1 VLLTLYI
8 ESFAFAKGNP
18 LSTPHRLV
26 IVESPAKAKTIQKY
40 LGPGYEVTASVGHVR
55 DLPERAVDVPA
66 EIKKQPW
73 GRMAID
79 VQDDFTPYYVV
90 SSKKKDKVAELK
102 RMLADADEL
111 LLATDEDREGEAIAW
126 HLMEILRPK
135 VPVRRM
141 VFHEITPEAIR
152 HAAESTRDI
161 DMQLVDAQETRRLI
175 DRLYGFEVSPVLW
188 RKVQAGLSAGRVQSV
203 ATRLIV
209 ERERERI
216 AYKRASYWDIEGT
229 FDPQSFSASLVA
241 VDGKKIAQG
250 KDFDSLAKLKDA
262 SLVHVDEETAKSLC
276 TSLASANFE
285 VRSVDDR
292 PYSSKPKAPFM
303 TSTMQQAAS
312 GRLKWGAQRTMRVA
326 QALYERGYITYMRTD
341 STTLSDTALNAAR
354 KQAAELYGADHVS
367 EVPRRYDR
375 KVKNAQEAHE
385 AIRPSGDVFRTP
397 AEVAGELVGDEFA
410 LYDLIWKRTIAS
422 QMADAKGTTA
432 TIRFGAVSAD
442 GRDAEFSAS
451 GTVITFRG
459 HMAAYDDADEN
470 QDEKNEA
477 RRLPA
482 LKVGDKVTALV
493 LDPTGHSTNPPARY
507 TEATLV
513 QKLEEL
519 GIGRPST
526 YASIISR
533 IIDQGYVWKR
543 GSALVPHFLAF
554 TVVRLMEENFTQL
567 VDYDFTAS
575 LEEVLDKVAN
585 GEEARLDVLKR
596 FYFGEQ
602 TDGSIFPG
610 LAPLVSVY
618 GDIDARAMAS
628 LPIEG
633 HEGIIRVGKYG
644 PYLERGS
651 EETLQRAN
659 IPTDLAPDEMTAE
672 KAEELFNAPSGERE
686 LGIDP
691 DTGRTLMAKT
701 GRYGPYFTE
710 VLPEG
715 SPKKEKPRTASLFS
729 TMDVEQVTLED
740 AVRMFTLPREIGLD
754 PTEGE
759 PITSQNGRYGPY
771 LLKGKDSRT
780 LPDEESIFG
789 CTLEEALALF
799 AQPKLRRG
807 RGQAA
812 GPLKVV
818 GVDPSTQK
826 EVVVREGRFGI
837 YITDGETNASL
848 RGGDSVETISIERA
862 SDLLAE
868 RRAAGPSPKK
878 TVARKV
884 AKKSP
889 AKRTT
894 KKAAAKKTGSSATK
908 VVSGAAAKKAAAMS
922 KTGVGKAST
931 ETSDVTPVG

>member
-1 VLLTLYI
+1 MSTL
-8 ESFAFAKGNP
+8 N
-18 LSTPHRLV
+18 RLV

-40 LGPGYEVTASVGHVR
+40 LGPGYDVQASVGHVR

-79 VQDDFTPYYVV
+79 VEDNFTAYYVV
-90 SSKKKDKVAELK
+90 SAKKKDKVAELK
-102 RMLADADEL
+102 KKLKDADEL

-126 HLMEILRPK
+126 HLLEILRPK
-135 VPVRRM
+135 VPVKRM
-141 VFHEITPEAIR
+141 VFHEITPEAIKA
-152 HAAESTRDI
+152 AAENTRDI

-203 ATRLIV
+203 ATRLVV

-216 AYKRASYWDIEGT
+216 AFKSASYWDIEGV
-229 FDPQSFSASLVA
+229 FDPASFTANLVA
-241 VDGKKIAQG
+241 VDGARVATG
-250 KDFDSLAKLKDA
+250 KDSDSLATL
-262 SLVHVDEETAKSLC
+262 TAKDGIVHLNEEQARTLC
-276 TSLASANFE
+276 TSLANTNFS
-285 VRSVDDR
+285 VIKVDDKAYTNR
-292 PYSSKPKAPFM
+292 PKAPFM
-303 TSTMQQAAS
+303 TSTLQQAAS

-341 STTLSDTALNAAR
+341 STTLSDTAINAAR
-354 KQAAELYGADHVS
+354 TQAAQLYGADHIPD
-367 EVPRRYDR
+367 VPRRYDR

-385 AIRPSGDVFRTP
+385 AIRPAGDVFRTP

-410 LYDLIWKRTIAS
+410 LYDLIWKRTVAS
-422 QMADAKGTTA
+422 QMADARGTTA
-432 TIRFGAVSAD
+432 TIRLGGESSD
-442 GRDAEFSAS
+442 GRNAEFSAS
-451 GTVITFRG
+451 GTVISFRG
-459 HMAAYDDADEN
+459 HLAAYDDADED
-470 QDEKNEA
+470 QDDKEQS

-482 LKVGDKVTALV
+482 LKVGDAVTAV
-493 LDPTGHSTNPPARY
+493 SLDANGHSTNPPARY

-513 QKLEEL
+513 QELERL

-526 YASIISR
+526 YAAIISR

-554 TVVRLMEENFTQL
+554 TVVRLMEEHFGSL

-575 LEEVLDKVAN
+575 LEEVLDQVAR
-585 GEEARLDVLKR
+585 GEDQRLTALKR
-596 FYFGEQ
+596 FYFGDKQ
-602 TDGSIFPG
+602 TGGDFPG

-628 LPIEG
+628 IPIEG
-633 HEGIIRVGKYG
+633 SDAIIRVGRYG
-644 PYLERGS
+644 PYLQRG
-651 EETLQRAN
+651 EDTRAN
-659 IPTDLAPDEMTAE
+659 IPTDLAPDELTAE
-672 KAEELFNAPSGERE
+672 KAEELFNAPSGEHE

-691 DTGRTLMAKT
+691 ETGRVIMAKT

-715 SPKKEKPRTASLFS
+715 SPKSAKPRTASLFS
-729 TMDVEQVTLED
+729 TMAVDAVTLDD
-740 AVRMFTLPREIGLD
+740 ALRMFTLPREVGND
-754 PTEGE
+754 PADDEV
-759 PITSQNGRYGPY
+759 ITTQNGRYGPY

-780 LPDEESIFG
+780 LPDEESIFTL
-789 CTLEEALALF
+789 TLEQALELL

-812 GPLKVV
+812 GPLKVI
-818 GVDPSTQK
+818 GADPSTGK

-848 RGGDSVETISIERA
+848 RGGDSVENIAIERA

-868 RRAAGPSPKK
+868 RRAAGPS
-878 TVARKV
+878 
-884 AKKSP
+884 AKP
-889 AKRTT
+889 AKR
-894 KKAAAKKTGSSATK
+894 APAKRAP
-908 VVSGAAAKKAAAMS
+908 AKKAATKSVKKKAPAK
-922 KTGVGKAST
+922 KTGVGKSPASA
-931 ETSDVTPVG
+931 E

>member
-1 VLLTLYI
+1 LHLP
-8 ESFAFAKGNP
+8 KGIL
-18 LSTPHRLV
+18 LSTTRRLV

-79 VQDDFTPYYVV
+79 VEDDFTPYYVV
-90 SSKKKDKVAELK
+90 SSKKKDKVTELK

-152 HAAESTRDI
+152 HAAESTRDL

-209 ERERERI
+209 EKERERI

-229 FDPQSFSASLVA
+229 FDPQSFSANLVA

-250 KDFDSLAKLKDA
+250 KDFDSLAQLKDA
-262 SLVHVDEETAKSLC
+262 SIVHLDEDVAKSLC
-276 TSLASANFE
+276 TSLSGAKFE

-354 KQAAELYGADHVS
+354 KQAAELYGSDHVS
-367 EVPRRYDR
+367 EAPRRYDR

-385 AIRPSGDVFRTP
+385 AIRPAGDVFRTP

-410 LYDLIWKRTIAS
+410 LYDLIWKRTVAS

-432 TIRFGAVSAD
+432 TIRIGATSGD

-459 HMAAYDDADEN
+459 HMAAYDDADED

-482 LKVGDKVTALV
+482 LKVGDSVTAVSLE
-493 LDPTGHSTNPPARY
+493 PSGHSTNPPARY

-526 YASIISR
+526 YAAIVSR

-554 TVVRLMEENFTQL
+554 TVTRLMEENFTQL

-575 LEEVLDKVAN
+575 LEEVLDEIAN
-585 GEEARLDVLKR
+585 GEQGRLEVLKR
-596 FYFGEQ
+596 FYFGEK
-602 TDGSIFPG
+602 TEGSIFPG

-644 PYLERGS
+644 PYLERG
-651 EETLQRAN
+651 EGETLQRAN
-659 IPTDLAPDEMTAE
+659 IPQDLAPDEMTAE

-691 DTGRTLMAKT
+691 ETERVIMAKT

-729 TMDVEQVTLED
+729 TMDVEQVTLDD
-740 AVRMFTLPREIGLD
+740 ALRMFTLPREIGLD

-759 PITSQNGRYGPY
+759 PITAQNGRYGPY

-780 LPDEESIFG
+780 LPDEESIFS

-868 RRAAGPSPKK
+868 RRAAGPSVKK
-878 TVARKV
+878 PAARKAT
-884 AKKSP
+884 AKKP
-889 AKRTT
+889 PVK
-894 KKAAAKKTGSSATK
+894 KKATAKKKAAKKTVGTTK
-908 VVSGAAAKKAAAMS
+908 VISGAAAKKAAAKT
-922 KTGVGKAST
+922 KTGVGSAPV
-931 ETSDVTPVG
+931 ESDVTPVG

>member
-1 VLLTLYI
+1 
-8 ESFAFAKGNP
+8 
-18 LSTPHRLV
+18 V

-40 LGPGYEVTASVGHVR
+40 LGPGYVVEASVGHVR

-66 EIKKQPW
+66 AIKKQPW

-79 VQDDFTPYYVV
+79 VEDDFTPYYVV
-90 SSKKKDKVAELK
+90 SAKKKDKVAELK
-102 RMLADADEL
+102 RQLADADEL

-152 HAAESTRDI
+152 HAAESTRDL

-175 DRLYGFEVSPVLW
+175 DRMYGFEVSPVLW

-216 AYKRASYWDIEGT
+216 AYRSANYWDIEGI
-229 FDPQSFSASLVA
+229 FDPGTFSANLIA
-241 VDGKKIAQG
+241 VDGTRVATG
-250 KDFDSLAKLKDA
+250 KDFDSLGKLTSA
-262 SLVHVDEETAKSLC
+262 TGLAHLTEVEAHSLC
-276 TSLASANFE
+276 DSLANATFT
-285 VRSVDDR
+285 VRKVDDK
-292 PYSSKPKAPFM
+292 PYTNRPKAPFM
-303 TSTMQQAAS
+303 TSTLQQAAS

-326 QALYERGYITYMRTD
+326 QGLYERGYITYMRTD
-341 STTLSDTALNAAR
+341 STTLSDTALKAAR
-354 KQAAELYGADHVS
+354 TQAASLYGQDHVS
-367 EVPRRYDR
+367 EAPRRYDR

-385 AIRPSGDVFRTP
+385 AIRPAGDVFRTP
-397 AEVAGELVGDEFA
+397 AEVAGELTGDDFA
-410 LYDLIWKRTIAS
+410 LYDLIWKRTVAS
-422 QMADAKGTTA
+422 QMADARGTTA
-432 TIRFGAVSAD
+432 TIRLGATSSD

-459 HMAAYDDADEN
+459 HLAAYDDADEDHEAKD
-470 QDEKNEA
+470 QA
-477 RRLPA
+477 RRLPV
-482 LKVGDKVTALV
+482 LSVGDAVIAASLS
-493 LDPTGHSTNPPARY
+493 PSGHNTNPPARY
-507 TEATLV
+507 TEASLV

-575 LEEVLDKVAN
+575 LEEILDKVAR
-585 GEEARLDVLKR
+585 GEDQRLDVLKR
-596 FYFGEQ
+596 FYFGDQ
-602 TDGSIFPG
+602 TAETIFPG
-610 LAPLVSVY
+610 LAPLVAVY
-618 GDIDARAMAS
+618 GDIDARSMAS
-628 LPIEG
+628 IPIEG
-633 HEGIIRVGKYG
+633 SDAIIRVGRYG
-644 PYLERGS
+644 PYLENGDK
-651 EETLQRAN
+651 RAN
-659 IPTDLAPDEMTAE
+659 IPPDLAPDEMTAE
-672 KAEELFNAPSGERE
+672 KAQELFDAPSGEHE
-686 LGIDP
+686 LGVDP
-691 DTGRTLMAKT
+691 ETDRVIMAKT

-715 SPKKEKPRTASLFS
+715 SPKSAKPRTASLFS
-729 TMDVEQVTLED
+729 TMTVDTVTLDD
-740 AVRMFTLPREIGLD
+740 ALRMFTLPREIGLD
-754 PTEGE
+754 PGDGE
-759 PITSQNGRYGPY
+759 MMTAQNGRYGPY
-771 LLKGKDSRT
+771 LLKGKDSRN
-780 LPDEESIFG
+780 LPSEEAIFT
-789 CTLEEALALF
+789 CTVEEALALY

-812 GPLKVV
+812 GPLKVI
-818 GVDPSTQK
+818 GADPSTGK
-826 EVVVREGRFGI
+826 EMVVREGRFGI

-868 RRAAGPSPKK
+868 RRAAGPAPKKTAARKAPAKKATTKK
-878 TVARKV
+878 TVA
-884 AKKSP
+884 
-889 AKRTT
+889 
-894 KKAAAKKTGSSATK
+894 KKT
-908 VVSGAAAKKAAAMS
+908 AAKKAPAK
-922 KTGVGKAST
+922 KTGVGKTAAQKAADT
-931 ETSDVTPVG
+931 VTN

>member
-1 VLLTLYI
+1 LHLP
-8 ESFAFAKGNP
+8 KGIL

-79 VQDDFTPYYVV
+79 VEDDFTPYYVV

-152 HAAESTRDI
+152 HAAESTRDL

-209 ERERERI
+209 EKERERI

-229 FDPQSFSASLVA
+229 FDPQSFSANLVA

-250 KDFDSLAKLKDA
+250 KDFDSLAQIKDA
-262 SLVHVDEETAKSLC
+262 SLVHLDEDTAKSLC
-276 TSLASANFE
+276 TSLSGAKFE

-354 KQAAELYGADHVS
+354 KQAAELYGSDHVS
-367 EVPRRYDR
+367 EAPRRYDR

-385 AIRPSGDVFRTP
+385 AIRPAGDVFRTP

-410 LYDLIWKRTIAS
+410 LYDLIWKRTVAS

-432 TIRFGAVSAD
+432 TIRIGATSGD

-459 HMAAYDDADEN
+459 HMAAYDDADED

-482 LKVGDKVTALV
+482 LKVGDPVTAVALE
-493 LDPTGHSTNPPARY
+493 PSGHSTNPPARY

-526 YASIISR
+526 YAAIVSR

-554 TVVRLMEENFTQL
+554 TVTRLMEENFTQL

-575 LEEVLDKVAN
+575 LEEVLDEVAN
-585 GEEARLDVLKR
+585 GEQGRLEVLKR
-596 FYFGEQ
+596 FYFGEK
-602 TDGSIFPG
+602 TEGSIFPG

-628 LPIEG
+628 LPIAG

-644 PYLERGS
+644 PYLERG
-651 EETLQRAN
+651 EGDTLQRAN
-659 IPTDLAPDEMTAE
+659 IPQDLAPDEMTAE

-686 LGIDP
+686 LGVDP
-691 DTGRTLMAKT
+691 ETERVIMAKT

-729 TMDVEQVTLED
+729 TMDVEQVSLDD
-740 AVRMFTLPREIGLD
+740 ALRMFTLPREIGLD

-780 LPDEESIFG
+780 LPDEESIFS

-868 RRAAGPSPKK
+868 RRAAGPSVKK
-878 TVARKV
+878 PAAR
-884 AKKSP
+884 
-889 AKRTT
+889 
-894 KKAAAKKTGSSATK
+894 KAAAKKAPAKKKATAKKKAAKKTVGGTK
-908 VVSGAAAKKAAAMS
+908 VISGAAAKKAAAKT
-922 KTGVGKAST
+922 KTGVGSAPV
-931 ETSDVTPVG
+931 ESDVTPVG

>member
-1 VLLTLYI
+1 LHLP
-8 ESFAFAKGNP
+8 KGIL
-18 LSTPHRLV
+18 LSTTRRLV

-79 VQDDFTPYYVV
+79 VEDDFTPYYVV
-90 SSKKKDKVAELK
+90 SSKKKDKVTELK

-152 HAAESTRDI
+152 HAAESTRDL

-209 ERERERI
+209 EKERERI

-229 FDPQSFSASLVA
+229 FDPQSFSANLVA

-250 KDFDSLAKLKDA
+250 KDFDSLAQLKDA
-262 SLVHVDEETAKSLC
+262 SIVHLDEDVAKSLC
-276 TSLASANFE
+276 TSLSGAKFE

-354 KQAAELYGADHVS
+354 KQAAELYGSDHVS
-367 EVPRRYDR
+367 EAPRRYDR

-385 AIRPSGDVFRTP
+385 AIRPAGDVFRTP

-410 LYDLIWKRTIAS
+410 LYDLIWKRTVAS

-432 TIRFGAVSAD
+432 TIRIGATSSD

-459 HMAAYDDADEN
+459 HMAAYDDADED

-482 LKVGDKVTALV
+482 VKVGDSVTAVSLE
-493 LDPTGHSTNPPARY
+493 PSGHSTNPPARY

-526 YASIISR
+526 YAAIVSR

-554 TVVRLMEENFTQL
+554 TVTRLMEENFTQL

-575 LEEVLDKVAN
+575 LEEVLDEVAN
-585 GEEARLDVLKR
+585 GEQGRLEVLKR
-596 FYFGEQ
+596 FYFGEK
-602 TDGSIFPG
+602 TEGSIFPG

-644 PYLERGS
+644 PYLERG
-651 EETLQRAN
+651 EGETLQRAN
-659 IPTDLAPDEMTAE
+659 IPQDLAPDEMTAE

-686 LGIDP
+686 LGVDP
-691 DTGRTLMAKT
+691 ETERVIMAKT

-729 TMDVEQVTLED
+729 TMDVEQVSLDD
-740 AVRMFTLPREIGLD
+740 ALRMFTLPREIGLD

-780 LPDEESIFG
+780 LPDEESIFS

-868 RRAAGPSPKK
+868 RRAAGPSVKK
-878 TVARKV
+878 PAARKAAV
-884 AKKSP
+884 KKAPAKKKAT
-889 AKRTT
+889 AK
-894 KKAAAKKTGSSATK
+894 KKAAKKTVGTTK
-908 VVSGAAAKKAAAMS
+908 VISGAAAKKAAAKT
-922 KTGVGKAST
+922 KTGVGSAPV
-931 ETSDVTPVG
+931 ESDVTPVG

>member
-1 VLLTLYI
+1 LHLP
-8 ESFAFAKGNP
+8 KGIL

-79 VQDDFTPYYVV
+79 VEDDFTPYYVV

-152 HAAESTRDI
+152 HAAESTRDL

-209 ERERERI
+209 EKERERI

-229 FDPQSFSASLVA
+229 FDPQSFSANLVA

-250 KDFDSLAKLKDA
+250 KDFDSLAQIKDA
-262 SLVHVDEETAKSLC
+262 SLVHLDEDTAKSLC
-276 TSLASANFE
+276 TSLSGAKFE

-354 KQAAELYGADHVS
+354 KQAAELYGSDHVS
-367 EVPRRYDR
+367 EAPRRYDR

-385 AIRPSGDVFRTP
+385 AIRPAGDVFRTP

-410 LYDLIWKRTIAS
+410 LYDLIWKRTVAS

-432 TIRFGAVSAD
+432 TIRIGATSGD

-459 HMAAYDDADEN
+459 HMAAYDDADED

-482 LKVGDKVTALV
+482 LKVGDPVTAVALE
-493 LDPTGHSTNPPARY
+493 PSGHSTNPPARY

-526 YASIISR
+526 YAAIVSR

-554 TVVRLMEENFTQL
+554 TVTRLMEENFTQL

-575 LEEVLDKVAN
+575 LEEVLDEVAN
-585 GEEARLDVLKR
+585 GEQGRLEVLKR
-596 FYFGEQ
+596 FYFGEK
-602 TDGSIFPG
+602 TEGSIFPG

-628 LPIEG
+628 LPIAG

-644 PYLERGS
+644 PYLERG
-651 EETLQRAN
+651 EGDTLQRAN
-659 IPTDLAPDEMTAE
+659 IPQDLAPDEMTAE

-686 LGIDP
+686 LGVDP
-691 DTGRTLMAKT
+691 ETERVIMAKT

-729 TMDVEQVTLED
+729 TMDVEQVSLDD
-740 AVRMFTLPREIGLD
+740 ALRMFTLPREIGLD

-780 LPDEESIFG
+780 LPDEESIFS

-826 EVVVREGRFGI
+826 EVFVREGRFGI

-868 RRAAGPSPKK
+868 RRAAGPSVKK
-878 TVARKV
+878 PAAR
-884 AKKSP
+884 
-889 AKRTT
+889 
-894 KKAAAKKTGSSATK
+894 KAAAKKAPAKKKATAKKKAAKKTVGGTK
-908 VVSGAAAKKAAAMS
+908 VISGAAAKKAAAKT
-922 KTGVGKAST
+922 KTGVGSAPV
-931 ETSDVTPVG
+931 ESDVTPVG

>member
-1 VLLTLYI
+1 M
-8 ESFAFAKGNP
+8 
-18 LSTPHRLV
+18 

-40 LGPGYEVTASVGHVR
+40 LGPGYEVEASVGHVR

-66 EIKKQPW
+66 AIKKQPW

-79 VQDDFTPYYVV
+79 VEDDFTAYYVV
-90 SSKKKDKVAELK
+90 SAKKKDKVAELK
-102 RMLADADEL
+102 RKLADADEL

-152 HAAESTRDI
+152 HAAESTRDL

-216 AYKRASYWDIEGT
+216 AYRSANYWDIEGI
-229 FDPQSFSASLVA
+229 FDPGTFTASLVA
-241 VDGKKIAQG
+241 VDGTRVATG
-250 KDFDSLAKLKDA
+250 KDFDSLGKLTSASGVAHLTETDA
-262 SLVHVDEETAKSLC
+262 HSLC
-276 TSLASANFE
+276 DALSSATFT
-285 VRSVDDR
+285 VRKVDDK
-292 PYSSKPKAPFM
+292 PYTNRPKAPFM
-303 TSTMQQAAS
+303 TSTLQQAAS

-326 QALYERGYITYMRTD
+326 QGLYERGYITYMRTD
-341 STTLSDTALNAAR
+341 STTLSDTALKAAR
-354 KQAAELYGADHVS
+354 TQAATLYGQDHVS
-367 EVPRRYDR
+367 EAPRRYDR

-385 AIRPSGDVFRTP
+385 AIRPAGDVFRTP
-397 AEVAGELVGDEFA
+397 AEVAGELTGDDFA

-422 QMADAKGTTA
+422 QMADARGTTA
-432 TIRFGAVSAD
+432 TIRLGATSSD

-459 HMAAYDDADEN
+459 HLAAYDDADED
-470 QDEKNEA
+470 QEAKDQA
-477 RRLPA
+477 RRLPV
-482 LKVGDKVTALV
+482 LSVGDAVIAASLTPL
-493 LDPTGHSTNPPARY
+493 GHNTNPPARY

-526 YASIISR
+526 YAAIISR

-575 LEEVLDKVAN
+575 LEEILDKVAR
-585 GEEARLDVLKR
+585 GEDQRLEVLKR
-596 FYFGEQ
+596 FYFGDHSAE
-602 TDGSIFPG
+602 TIFPG
-610 LAPLVSVY
+610 LAPLVAVY
-618 GDIDARAMAS
+618 GDIDARSMAS
-628 LPIEG
+628 IPIEG
-633 HEGIIRVGKYG
+633 SDAIIRVGKYG
-644 PYLERGS
+644 PYLENGDK
-651 EETLQRAN
+651 RAN
-659 IPTDLAPDEMTAE
+659 IPPDLAPDEMTAE
-672 KAEELFNAPSGERE
+672 KAQELFDAPSGEHE
-686 LGIDP
+686 LGTDP
-691 DTGRTLMAKT
+691 ETGRLIMAKT

-710 VLPEG
+710 VLPED
-715 SPKKEKPRTASLFS
+715 SPKSAKPRTASLFS
-729 TMDVEQVTLED
+729 TMTVDTVTLDD
-740 AVRMFTLPREIGLD
+740 ALRMFTLPREIGLD
-754 PTEGE
+754 PSDGE
-759 PITSQNGRYGPY
+759 MITAQNGRYGPY
-771 LLKGKDSRT
+771 LLKGKDSRN
-780 LPDEESIFG
+780 LPSEEAIFT
-789 CTLEEALALF
+789 CTVEEALALY

-812 GPLKVV
+812 GPLKVI
-818 GVDPSTQK
+818 GADPSTGK
-826 EVVVREGRFGI
+826 EMVVREGRFGI

-868 RRAAGPSPKK
+868 RRAAGPAPKK
-878 TVARKV
+878 TAARKAPAKKAVPKKSV
-884 AKKSP
+884 AKKAP
-889 AKRTT
+889 AK
-894 KKAAAKKTGSSATK
+894 
-908 VVSGAAAKKAAAMS
+908 
-922 KTGVGKAST
+922 KTGVGKSAAPKAV
-931 ETSDVTPVG
+931 DAVTN

>member
-1 VLLTLYI
+1 LHLP
-8 ESFAFAKGNP
+8 KGIL

-55 DLPERAVDVPA
+55 DLPERAIDVPA

-79 VQDDFTPYYVV
+79 VADDFTPYYVV

-135 VPVRRM
+135 IPVRRM

-229 FDPQSFSASLVA
+229 FDPQSFSANLVA

-250 KDFDSLAKLKDA
+250 KDFDSLAQLKDA
-262 SLVHVDEETAKSLC
+262 SIVHLDEDTAKSLC
-276 TSLASANFE
+276 TSLGGAKFA

-354 KQAAELYGADHVS
+354 KQAAELYGSDHVS
-367 EVPRRYDR
+367 EAPRRYDR

-385 AIRPSGDVFRTP
+385 AIRPAGDTFRTP
-397 AEVAGELVGDEFA
+397 AEVAGELAGDEFA
-410 LYDLIWKRTIAS
+410 LYDLIWKRTVAS

-432 TIRFGAVSAD
+432 TIRIGATSGD

-459 HMAAYDDADEN
+459 HMAAYDDADED

-482 LKVGDKVTALV
+482 VKVGDSVTAVALE
-493 LDPTGHSTNPPARY
+493 PSGHSTNPPARY

-526 YASIISR
+526 YAAIVSR

-554 TVVRLMEENFTQL
+554 TVTRLMEENFTQL
-567 VDYDFTAS
+567 VDYNFTAS
-575 LEEVLDKVAN
+575 LEEVLDEVAN
-585 GEEARLDVLKR
+585 GQQGRLEVLKH
-596 FYFGEQ
+596 FYFGES
-602 TDGSIFPG
+602 TEGSIFPG
-610 LAPLVSVY
+610 LAPLVAVY

-644 PYLERGS
+644 PYLERGAD
-651 EETLQRAN
+651 ETLQRAN
-659 IPTDLAPDEMTAE
+659 IPQDLAPDEMTAE

-686 LGIDP
+686 LGVDP
-691 DTGRTLMAKT
+691 DSGRTLMAKT
-701 GRYGPYFTE
+701 GRFGPYFTE

-780 LPDEESIFG
+780 LPDEESIFS

-812 GPLKVV
+812 APLKVV

-848 RGGDSVETISIERA
+848 RGGDSVETISTERA

-868 RRAAGPSPKK
+868 RRAAGPAVKK
-878 TVARKV
+878 TSARKV
-884 AKKSP
+884 AAKKP
-889 AKRTT
+889 PVK
-894 KKAAAKKTGSSATK
+894 KKAAKKKASAKKAVGSTK
-908 VVSGAAAKKAAAMS
+908 VVSGAAAKKAAAKT
-922 KTGVGKAST
+922 KTGVGKTAA
-931 ETSDVTPVG
+931 ESDVTPVG

>member
-1 VLLTLYI
+1 M
-8 ESFAFAKGNP
+8 
-18 LSTPHRLV
+18 STPHRLV

-79 VQDDFTPYYVV
+79 VENDFTPHYVV

-152 HAAESTRDI
+152 HAAESTRDL

-209 ERERERI
+209 EKERERI

-229 FDPQSFSASLVA
+229 FDPQSFSANLVA

-250 KDFDSLAKLKDA
+250 KDFDSLAQIKDA
-262 SLVHVDEETAKSLC
+262 SLVHLDEDTAKSLC
-276 TSLASANFE
+276 TSLSGAKFA

-354 KQAAELYGADHVS
+354 KQAAELYGSDHVS
-367 EVPRRYDR
+367 EAPRRYDR

-385 AIRPSGDVFRTP
+385 AIRPAGDVFRTP

-410 LYDLIWKRTIAS
+410 LYDLIWKRTVAS

-432 TIRFGAVSAD
+432 TIRIGATSGD

-459 HMAAYDDADEN
+459 HMAAYDDADED

-482 LKVGDKVTALV
+482 LKVGDPVTAVV
-493 LDPTGHSTNPPARY
+493 LEPSGHSTNPPARY

-526 YASIISR
+526 YAAIVSR

-554 TVVRLMEENFTQL
+554 TVTRLMEENFTAL

-575 LEEVLDKVAN
+575 LEEILDEVAN
-585 GEEARLDVLKR
+585 GGQGRLEVLKR
-596 FYFGEQ
+596 FYFGEKNE
-602 TDGSIFPG
+602 GSIFPG

-628 LPIEG
+628 LPIAG

-644 PYLERGS
+644 PYLERG
-651 EETLQRAN
+651 EGETLQRAN
-659 IPTDLAPDEMTAE
+659 IPQDLAPDEMTAE

-686 LGIDP
+686 LGVDP
-691 DTGRTLMAKT
+691 ETERVIMAKT

-729 TMDVEQVTLED
+729 TMDVEQVSLDD
-740 AVRMFTLPREIGLD
+740 ALRMFTLPREIGLD

-780 LPDEESIFG
+780 LPDEESIFS

-868 RRAAGPSPKK
+868 RRAAGPSVKK
-878 TVARKV
+878 PAARKV
-884 AKKSP
+884 AAKKAP
-889 AKRTT
+889 AKKKATA
-894 KKAAAKKTGSSATK
+894 KKAAAKKTVGGTK
-908 VVSGAAAKKAAAMS
+908 VVSGAAAKKAAAKT
-922 KTGVGKAST
+922 KTGVGST
-931 ETSDVTPVG
+931 PVESDVTPVG

>member
-1 VLLTLYI
+1 LHLP
-8 ESFAFAKGNP
+8 KGIV

-79 VQDDFTPYYVV
+79 VNDDFTPYYVV

-152 HAAESTRDI
+152 HAAESTRDL

-209 ERERERI
+209 EKERERI

-229 FDPQSFSASLVA
+229 FDPQSFSANLVA

-250 KDFDSLAKLKDA
+250 KDFDSLAQLKDS
-262 SLVHVDEETAKSLC
+262 SLVHVDEATAKSLC
-276 TSLASANFE
+276 TSLSGAKFA

-354 KQAAELYGADHVS
+354 KQAAELYGSDHVS
-367 EVPRRYDR
+367 EAPRRYDR

-385 AIRPSGDVFRTP
+385 AIRPAGDTFRTP

-410 LYDLIWKRTIAS
+410 LYDLIWKRTVAS

-432 TIRFGAVSAD
+432 TIRIGATSGD

-459 HMAAYDDADEN
+459 HMAAYDDADED

-482 LKVGDKVTALV
+482 LKVGDPVTAVALE
-493 LDPTGHSTNPPARY
+493 PSGHSTNPPARY

-526 YASIISR
+526 YAAIVSR

-554 TVVRLMEENFTQL
+554 TVTRLMEENFTQL

-575 LEEVLDKVAN
+575 LEEILDEVAN
-585 GEEARLDVLKR
+585 GEQGRLEVLKR
-596 FYFGEQ
+596 FYFGEK
-602 TDGSIFPG
+602 TEGSIFPG

-644 PYLERGS
+644 PYLERG
-651 EETLQRAN
+651 EGETLQRAN
-659 IPTDLAPDEMTAE
+659 IPQDLAPDEMTAE

-691 DTGRTLMAKT
+691 ETERVIMAKT

-729 TMDVEQVTLED
+729 TMDVEQVTLDD
-740 AVRMFTLPREIGLD
+740 ALRMFTLPREIGLD

-780 LPDEESIFG
+780 LPDEESIFS

-868 RRAAGPSPKK
+868 RRAAGPSVKK
-878 TVARKV
+878 PAARKV
-884 AKKSP
+884 AAKKPPVKKKST
-889 AKRTT
+889 AK
-894 KKAAAKKTGSSATK
+894 KKAAKKTVGTTK
-908 VVSGAAAKKAAAMS
+908 VISGAAAKKAAAKT
-922 KTGVGKAST
+922 KTGVGSATVES
-931 ETSDVTPVG
+931 EVTPVS

>member
-1 VLLTLYI
+1 LHLP
-8 ESFAFAKGNP
+8 KGIL
-18 LSTPHRLV
+18 LSTTRRLV

-79 VQDDFTPYYVV
+79 VEDDFTPYYVV
-90 SSKKKDKVAELK
+90 SSKKKDKVTELK

-152 HAAESTRDI
+152 HAAESTRDL

-209 ERERERI
+209 EKERERI

-229 FDPQSFSASLVA
+229 FDPQSFNANLVA

-250 KDFDSLAKLKDA
+250 KDFDSLAQLKDA
-262 SLVHVDEETAKSLC
+262 SIVHLDEDVAKSLC
-276 TSLASANFE
+276 TSLSGAKFE

-354 KQAAELYGADHVS
+354 KQAAELYGSDHVS
-367 EVPRRYDR
+367 EAPRRYDR

-385 AIRPSGDVFRTP
+385 AIRPAGDVFRTP

-410 LYDLIWKRTIAS
+410 LYDLIWKRTVAS

-432 TIRFGAVSAD
+432 TIRIGATSGD

-459 HMAAYDDADEN
+459 HMAAYDDADED

-482 LKVGDKVTALV
+482 VKVGDSVTAV
-493 LDPTGHSTNPPARY
+493 SLDPSGHSTNPPARY

-526 YASIISR
+526 YAAIVSR

-554 TVVRLMEENFTQL
+554 TVTRLMEENFTQL

-575 LEEVLDKVAN
+575 LEEVLDEVAN
-585 GEEARLDVLKR
+585 GEQGRLEVLKR
-596 FYFGEQ
+596 FYFGEK
-602 TDGSIFPG
+602 TEGSIFPG

-628 LPIEG
+628 LPIDG

-644 PYLERGS
+644 PYLERG
-651 EETLQRAN
+651 EGETLQRAN
-659 IPTDLAPDEMTAE
+659 IPQDLAPDEMTAE

-686 LGIDP
+686 LGVDP
-691 DTGRTLMAKT
+691 ETERVIMAKT

-729 TMDVEQVTLED
+729 TMDVEQVSLDD
-740 AVRMFTLPREIGLD
+740 ALRMFTLPREIGLD

-780 LPDEESIFG
+780 LPDEESIFS

-868 RRAAGPSPKK
+868 RRAAGPSVKK
-878 TVARKV
+878 PAAR
-884 AKKSP
+884 
-889 AKRTT
+889 
-894 KKAAAKKTGSSATK
+894 KAAAKKAPAKKKATAKKKAAKKTVGTTK
-908 VVSGAAAKKAAAMS
+908 VISGAAAKKAAAKT
-922 KTGVGKAST
+922 KTGVGSAPV
-931 ETSDVTPVG
+931 ESDVTPVG

>member
-1 VLLTLYI
+1 V
-8 ESFAFAKGNP
+8 
-18 LSTPHRLV
+18 STPHRLV

-79 VQDDFTPYYVV
+79 VENDFTPHYVV

-152 HAAESTRDI
+152 HAAESTRDL

-209 ERERERI
+209 EKERERI
-216 AYKRASYWDIEGT
+216 AYRRASYWDIEGT
-229 FDPQSFSASLVA
+229 FDPQSFSANLVA

-250 KDFDSLAKLKDA
+250 KDFDSLAQIKDA
-262 SLVHVDEETAKSLC
+262 SLVHLDEDTAKSLC
-276 TSLASANFE
+276 TSLSGAKFA

-354 KQAAELYGADHVS
+354 KQAAELYGSDHVS
-367 EVPRRYDR
+367 EAPRRYDR

-385 AIRPSGDVFRTP
+385 AIRPAGDVFRTP

-410 LYDLIWKRTIAS
+410 LYDLIWKRTVAS

-432 TIRFGAVSAD
+432 TIRIGATSGD

-459 HMAAYDDADEN
+459 HMAAYDDADED

-482 LKVGDKVTALV
+482 LKVGDPVTAVV
-493 LDPTGHSTNPPARY
+493 LEPSGHSTNPPARY

-526 YASIISR
+526 YAAIVSR

-554 TVVRLMEENFTQL
+554 TVTRLMEENFTAL

-575 LEEVLDKVAN
+575 LEEILDEVAN
-585 GEEARLDVLKR
+585 GGQGRLEVLKR
-596 FYFGEQ
+596 FYFGEKNE
-602 TDGSIFPG
+602 GSIFPG

-628 LPIEG
+628 LPIAG

-644 PYLERGS
+644 PYLERG
-651 EETLQRAN
+651 EGETLQRAN
-659 IPTDLAPDEMTAE
+659 IPQDLAPDEMTAE

-686 LGIDP
+686 LGVDP
-691 DTGRTLMAKT
+691 ETERVIMAKT

-710 VLPEG
+710 VLAEG

-729 TMDVEQVTLED
+729 TMDVEQVSLDD
-740 AVRMFTLPREIGLD
+740 ALRMFTLPREIGLD

-780 LPDEESIFG
+780 LPDEESIFS

-868 RRAAGPSPKK
+868 RRAAGPSVKK
-878 TVARKV
+878 PAVRKV
-884 AKKSP
+884 AAKKAP
-889 AKRTT
+889 AKKKATA
-894 KKAAAKKTGSSATK
+894 KKAAAKKTVGGTK
-908 VVSGAAAKKAAAMS
+908 VVSGAAAKKAAAKT
-922 KTGVGKAST
+922 KTGVGST
-931 ETSDVTPVG
+931 PVESDVTPVG

>member
-1 VLLTLYI
+1 M
-8 ESFAFAKGNP
+8 
-18 LSTPHRLV
+18 

-40 LGPGYEVTASVGHVR
+40 LGPGYEVEASVGHVR

-79 VQDDFTPYYVV
+79 VEDDFTPYYVV

-102 RMLADADEL
+102 RKLADADEL

-135 VPVRRM
+135 VPVKRM
-141 VFHEITPEAIR
+141 VFHEITPEAIQ
-152 HAAESTRDI
+152 HAVESTRDL
-161 DMQLVDAQETRRLI
+161 DMQLVDAQEARRLI

-216 AYKRASYWDIEGT
+216 AFKSASYWDIEAVFDPGT
-229 FDPQSFSASLVA
+229 FSATLVQ
-241 VDGKKIAQG
+241 VDGQKVATG
-250 KDFDSLAKLKDA
+250 KDFDSLAQLTTKNDVVHLNEADA
-262 SLVHVDEETAKSLC
+262 TA
-276 TSLASANFE
+276 LAQNLANAKFE
-285 VRSVDDR
+285 VRKVDEKGYTNR
-292 PYSSKPKAPFM
+292 PKAPFM
-303 TSTMQQAAS
+303 TSTLQQAAS
-312 GRLKWGAQRTMRVA
+312 GKLKWGAQRTMRVA
-326 QALYERGYITYMRTD
+326 QGLYERGYITYMRTD
-341 STTLSDTALNAAR
+341 STTLSETAINAAR
-354 KQAAELYGADHVS
+354 TQAAQLYGQDHVS
-367 EVPRRYDR
+367 EAPRRYDR

-385 AIRPSGDVFRTP
+385 AIRPAGDVFRTP
-397 AEVAGELVGDEFA
+397 AEVAGELVNDDFA
-410 LYDLIWKRTIAS
+410 LYDLIWKRTVAS
-422 QMADAKGTTA
+422 QMADARGTTA
-432 TIRFGAVSAD
+432 TLRIGGVSSD
-442 GRDAEFSAS
+442 GKDAEFSAS

-459 HMAAYDDADEN
+459 HLAAYDDADDDSDDKD
-470 QDEKNEA
+470 QA

-482 LKVGDKVTALV
+482 LKVGDSVTAVDLNA
-493 LDPTGHSTNPPARY
+493 LGHNTNPPARY

-526 YASIISR
+526 YAAIISR
-533 IIDQGYVWKR
+533 IIDQGYIWKK

-575 LEEVLDKVAN
+575 LEEVLDQIAR
-585 GEEARLDVLKR
+585 GETDRLSVLKR

-602 TDGSIFPG
+602 DHGTIFPG

-628 LPIEG
+628 IPIEG
-633 HEGIIRVGKYG
+633 HEGIIRVGRYG
-644 PYLERGS
+644 PYLERG
-651 EETLQRAN
+651 EGETLQRAN

-686 LGIDP
+686 LGVDP
-691 DTGRTLMAKT
+691 ETGMTILVKT

-715 SPKKEKPRTASLFS
+715 SKKSAKAKTASLFS
-729 TMDVEQVTLED
+729 TMDVESVTLED
-740 AVRMFTLPREIGLD
+740 ALKMLGLPREVGID
-754 PTEGE
+754 PESGE
-759 PITSQNGRYGPY
+759 PITAQNGRYGPY

-780 LPDEESIFG
+780 LPDENSIFT
-789 CTLEEALALF
+789 CTLEEAQALF
-799 AQPKLRRG
+799 AQPKIRRG

-818 GVDPSTQK
+818 GTDPSTGK
-826 EVVVREGRFGI
+826 EVVVRDGRFGT

-878 TVARKV
+878 ATARKA
-884 AKKSP
+884 AKKTAEKKTTTKTVKKGA
-889 AKRTT
+889 AK
-894 KKAAAKKTGSSATK
+894 KKAAAKKTGVGK
-908 VVSGAAAKKAAAMS
+908 VAAK
-922 KTGVGKAST
+922 
-931 ETSDVTPVG
+931 

>member
-1 VLLTLYI
+1 MHLP
-8 ESFAFAKGNP
+8 KGIL

-79 VQDDFTPYYVV
+79 VEDDFTPYYVV
-90 SSKKKDKVAELK
+90 SSKKKDKVTELK

-152 HAAESTRDI
+152 HAAESTRDL

-209 ERERERI
+209 EKERERI

-229 FDPQSFSASLVA
+229 FDPQSFNANLVA

-250 KDFDSLAKLKDA
+250 KDFDSLAQLKD
-262 SLVHVDEETAKSLC
+262 SSIVHLDEDVAKSLC
-276 TSLASANFE
+276 TSLSGAKFE

-354 KQAAELYGADHVS
+354 KQAAELYGSDHVS
-367 EVPRRYDR
+367 EGPRRYDR

-385 AIRPSGDVFRTP
+385 AIRPAGDVFRTP

-410 LYDLIWKRTIAS
+410 LYDLIWKRTVAS

-432 TIRFGAVSAD
+432 TIRIGATSGD

-482 LKVGDKVTALV
+482 LKVGDSVTAVSLE
-493 LDPTGHSTNPPARY
+493 PSGHSTNPPARY

-526 YASIISR
+526 YAAIVSR

-554 TVVRLMEENFTQL
+554 TVTRLMEENFTQL

-575 LEEVLDKVAN
+575 LEEVLDEVAN
-585 GEEARLDVLKR
+585 GEQGRLEVLKR
-596 FYFGEQ
+596 FYFGEK
-602 TDGSIFPG
+602 TEGSIFPG

-644 PYLERGS
+644 PYLERG
-651 EETLQRAN
+651 EGETLQRAN
-659 IPTDLAPDEMTAE
+659 IPQDLAPDEMTAE

-691 DTGRTLMAKT
+691 ETERVIMAKT

-740 AVRMFTLPREIGLD
+740 ALRMFTLPREIGLD

-780 LPDEESIFG
+780 LPDEESIFS

-868 RRAAGPSPKK
+868 RRAAGPSVKK
-878 TVARKV
+878 PAAR
-884 AKKSP
+884 
-889 AKRTT
+889 
-894 KKAAAKKTGSSATK
+894 KAAAKKAPAKKKATAKKKAAKKTVGTTK
-908 VVSGAAAKKAAAMS
+908 VVSGAAAKKAAAKT
-922 KTGVGKAST
+922 KTGVGSAPV
-931 ETSDVTPVG
+931 EADVTPVG

>member
-1 VLLTLYI
+1 LHLP
-8 ESFAFAKGNP
+8 KGIL
-18 LSTPHRLV
+18 LSTTRRLV

-79 VQDDFTPYYVV
+79 VEDDFTPYYVV
-90 SSKKKDKVAELK
+90 SSKKKDKVTELK

-152 HAAESTRDI
+152 HAAESTRDL

-209 ERERERI
+209 EKERERI

-229 FDPQSFSASLVA
+229 FDPQSFSANLVA

-250 KDFDSLAKLKDA
+250 KDFDSLAQLKDA
-262 SLVHVDEETAKSLC
+262 SIVHLDEDVAKSLC
-276 TSLASANFE
+276 TSLSGAKFE

-354 KQAAELYGADHVS
+354 KQAAELYGSDHVS
-367 EVPRRYDR
+367 EAPRRYDR

-385 AIRPSGDVFRTP
+385 AIRPAGDVFRTP

-410 LYDLIWKRTIAS
+410 LYDLIWKRTVAS

-432 TIRFGAVSAD
+432 TIRIGATSGD

-459 HMAAYDDADEN
+459 HMAAYDDADED

-482 LKVGDKVTALV
+482 LKVGDSVTAVSLE
-493 LDPTGHSTNPPARY
+493 PSGHSTNPPARY

-526 YASIISR
+526 YAAIVSR

-554 TVVRLMEENFTQL
+554 TVTRLMEENFTQL

-575 LEEVLDKVAN
+575 LEEVLDEIAN
-585 GEEARLDVLKR
+585 GEQGRLEVLKR
-596 FYFGEQ
+596 FYFGEK
-602 TDGSIFPG
+602 TEGSIFPG

-644 PYLERGS
+644 PYLERG
-651 EETLQRAN
+651 EGETLQRAN
-659 IPTDLAPDEMTAE
+659 IPQDLAPDEMTAE

-691 DTGRTLMAKT
+691 ETERVIMAKT

-729 TMDVEQVTLED
+729 TMDVEQVSLDD
-740 AVRMFTLPREIGLD
+740 ALRMFTLPREIGLD

-759 PITSQNGRYGPY
+759 PITAQNGRYGPY

-780 LPDEESIFG
+780 LPDEESIFS

-868 RRAAGPSPKK
+868 RRAAGPSVKK
-878 TVARKV
+878 PAAR
-884 AKKSP
+884 
-889 AKRTT
+889 
-894 KKAAAKKTGSSATK
+894 KAAAKKPPVKKKATAKKKAAKKTVGTTK
-908 VVSGAAAKKAAAMS
+908 VISGAAAKKAAAKT
-922 KTGVGKAST
+922 KTGVGSAPV
-931 ETSDVTPVG
+931 ETDVTPVG

>member
-1 VLLTLYI
+1 
-8 ESFAFAKGNP
+8 
-18 LSTPHRLV
+18 
-26 IVESPAKAKTIQKY
+26 
-40 LGPGYEVTASVGHVR
+40 
-55 DLPERAVDVPA
+55 
-66 EIKKQPW
+66 
-73 GRMAID
+73 
-79 VQDDFTPYYVV
+79 
-90 SSKKKDKVAELK
+90 
-102 RMLADADEL
+102 
-111 LLATDEDREGEAIAW
+111 
-126 HLMEILRPK
+126 
-135 VPVRRM
+135 
-141 VFHEITPEAIR
+141 
-152 HAAESTRDI
+152 
-161 DMQLVDAQETRRLI
+161 MQLVDAQETRRLI

-209 ERERERI
+209 EKERERI
-216 AYKRASYWDIEGT
+216 AYKRASYWDIEGI
-229 FDPQSFSASLVA
+229 FDPQSFSANLVA

-250 KDFDSLAKLKDA
+250 KDFDSLAQLKDA
-262 SLVHVDEETAKSLC
+262 SIVHLDEDTAKSLC
-276 TSLASANFE
+276 TSLSGAKFE

-354 KQAAELYGADHVS
+354 KQAAELYGSDHVS
-367 EVPRRYDR
+367 EAPRRYDR

-385 AIRPSGDVFRTP
+385 AIRPAGDVFRTP

-410 LYDLIWKRTIAS
+410 LYDLIWKRTVAS

-432 TIRFGAVSAD
+432 TIRIGAISGD

-459 HMAAYDDADEN
+459 HMAAYDDADED
-470 QDEKNEA
+470 QEEKNEA

-482 LKVGDKVTALV
+482 VKVGDSVTAVSLE
-493 LDPTGHSTNPPARY
+493 PSGHSTNPPARY

-526 YASIISR
+526 YAAIVSR

-554 TVVRLMEENFTQL
+554 TVTRLMEENFTAL

-585 GEEARLDVLKR
+585 GEQGRLEVLKR
-596 FYFGEQ
+596 FYFGEK
-602 TDGSIFPG
+602 TEGSIFPG

-644 PYLERGS
+644 PYLERG
-651 EETLQRAN
+651 EGETLQRAN
-659 IPTDLAPDEMTAE
+659 IPQDLAPDEMTAE

-686 LGIDP
+686 LGVDP
-691 DTGRTLMAKT
+691 ETERVIMAKT

-729 TMDVEQVTLED
+729 TMDVEQVTLD
-740 AVRMFTLPREIGLD
+740 DGLRMFTLPREVGLD
-754 PTEGE
+754 PSEGE

-780 LPDEESIFG
+780 LPDEESIFS

-812 GPLKVV
+812 APLKVV

-868 RRAAGPSPKK
+868 RRAAGPSVKK
-878 TVARKV
+878 PAARKAAV
-884 AKKSP
+884 KKAP
-889 AKRTT
+889 AK
-894 KKAAAKKTGSSATK
+894 KKAAAKKKTVGGTK
-908 VVSGAAAKKAAAMS
+908 VVSGAAAKKAAAKT
-922 KTGVGKAST
+922 KTGVGSAPV
-931 ETSDVTPVG
+931 ESDVAPVG

>member
-1 VLLTLYI
+1 
-8 ESFAFAKGNP
+8 
-18 LSTPHRLV
+18 
-26 IVESPAKAKTIQKY
+26 
-40 LGPGYEVTASVGHVR
+40 
-55 DLPERAVDVPA
+55 
-66 EIKKQPW
+66 
-73 GRMAID
+73 
-79 VQDDFTPYYVV
+79 
-90 SSKKKDKVAELK
+90 
-102 RMLADADEL
+102 
-111 LLATDEDREGEAIAW
+111 
-126 HLMEILRPK
+126 
-135 VPVRRM
+135 
-141 VFHEITPEAIR
+141 
-152 HAAESTRDI
+152 
-161 DMQLVDAQETRRLI
+161 
-175 DRLYGFEVSPVLW
+175 
-188 RKVQAGLSAGRVQSV
+188 
-203 ATRLIV
+203 
-209 ERERERI
+209 
-216 AYKRASYWDIEGT
+216 
-229 FDPQSFSASLVA
+229 
-241 VDGKKIAQG
+241 
-250 KDFDSLAKLKDA
+250 
-262 SLVHVDEETAKSLC
+262 
-276 TSLASANFE
+276 
-285 VRSVDDR
+285 
-292 PYSSKPKAPFM
+292 
-303 TSTMQQAAS
+303 
-312 GRLKWGAQRTMRVA
+312 MRVA

-354 KQAAELYGADHVS
+354 KQAAELYGSDHVS
-367 EVPRRYDR
+367 EAPRRYDR

-385 AIRPSGDVFRTP
+385 AIRPAGDVFRTP

-410 LYDLIWKRTIAS
+410 LYDLIWKRTVAS

-432 TIRFGAVSAD
+432 TIRIGATSGD

-459 HMAAYDDADEN
+459 HMAD

-482 LKVGDKVTALV
+482 VKVGDSVTAVSLE
-493 LDPTGHSTNPPARY
+493 PSGHSTNPPARY

-526 YASIISR
+526 YAAIVSR

-554 TVVRLMEENFTQL
+554 TVTRLMEENFTQL

-575 LEEVLDKVAN
+575 LEEVLDEVAN
-585 GEEARLDVLKR
+585 GEQGRLEVLKR
-596 FYFGEQ
+596 FYFGEK
-602 TDGSIFPG
+602 TEGSIFPG

-644 PYLERGS
+644 PYLERG
-651 EETLQRAN
+651 EGETLQRAN
-659 IPTDLAPDEMTAE
+659 IPQDLAPDEMTAE

-686 LGIDP
+686 LGVDP
-691 DTGRTLMAKT
+691 ETERVIMAKT

-729 TMDVEQVTLED
+729 TMDVEQVTLDD
-740 AVRMFTLPREIGLD
+740 ALRMFTLPREIGLD

-868 RRAAGPSPKK
+868 RRAAGPSVKK
-878 TVARKV
+878 PAAR
-884 AKKSP
+884 
-889 AKRTT
+889 
-894 KKAAAKKTGSSATK
+894 KAAAKKPPVKKKATAKKKAAKKTVGTTK
-908 VVSGAAAKKAAAMS
+908 VISGAAAKKAAAKT
-922 KTGVGKAST
+922 KTGVGSAPV
-931 ETSDVTPVG
+931 ESDVTPVG

>member
-1 VLLTLYI
+1 LHLP
-8 ESFAFAKGNP
+8 KGIL
-18 LSTPHRLV
+18 LSTTRRLV

-79 VQDDFTPYYVV
+79 VEDDFTPYYVV
-90 SSKKKDKVAELK
+90 SSKKKDKVTELK

-152 HAAESTRDI
+152 HAAESTRDL

-209 ERERERI
+209 EKERERI

-229 FDPQSFSASLVA
+229 FDPQSFSANLVA

-250 KDFDSLAKLKDA
+250 KDFDSLAQLKDA
-262 SLVHVDEETAKSLC
+262 SIVHLDEDVAKSLC
-276 TSLASANFE
+276 TSLSGAKFE

-354 KQAAELYGADHVS
+354 KQAAELYGSDHVS
-367 EVPRRYDR
+367 EAPRRYDR

-385 AIRPSGDVFRTP
+385 AIRPAGDVFRTP

-410 LYDLIWKRTIAS
+410 LYDLIWKRTVAS

-432 TIRFGAVSAD
+432 TIRIGATSGD

-459 HMAAYDDADEN
+459 HMAAYDDADED

-482 LKVGDKVTALV
+482 VKVGDSVTAVSLE
-493 LDPTGHSTNPPARY
+493 PSGHSTNPPARY

-526 YASIISR
+526 YAAIVSR

-554 TVVRLMEENFTQL
+554 TVTRLMEENFTQL

-575 LEEVLDKVAN
+575 LEEVLDEVAN
-585 GEEARLDVLKR
+585 GEQGRLEVLKR
-596 FYFGEQ
+596 FYFGEK
-602 TDGSIFPG
+602 TEGSIFPG

-644 PYLERGS
+644 PYLERG
-651 EETLQRAN
+651 EGETLQRAN
-659 IPTDLAPDEMTAE
+659 IPQDLAPDEMTAE

-686 LGIDP
+686 LGVDP
-691 DTGRTLMAKT
+691 ETERVIMAKT

-729 TMDVEQVTLED
+729 TMDVEQVTLDD
-740 AVRMFTLPREIGLD
+740 ALRMFTLPREIGLD

-780 LPDEESIFG
+780 LPDEESIFS

-868 RRAAGPSPKK
+868 RRAAGPSVKK
-878 TVARKV
+878 PAAR
-884 AKKSP
+884 
-889 AKRTT
+889 
-894 KKAAAKKTGSSATK
+894 KAAAKKPPVKKKATAKKKAAKKTVGTTK
-908 VVSGAAAKKAAAMS
+908 VISGAAAKKAAAKT
-922 KTGVGKAST
+922 KTGVGSAPV
-931 ETSDVTPVG
+931 ESDVTPVG

>member
-1 VLLTLYI
+1 LHIDSAADLERNRLTTV
-8 ESFAFAKGNP
+8 N
-18 LSTPHRLV
+18 RLV

-40 LGPGYEVTASVGHVR
+40 LGPGYDVQASVGHVR

-79 VQDDFTPYYVV
+79 VEDDFAAYYVV
-90 SSKKKDKVAELK
+90 SAKKKDKVAELK
-102 RMLADADEL
+102 SRLKDADEL

-126 HLMEILRPK
+126 HLLEILRPK
-135 VPVRRM
+135 VPVKRM
-141 VFHEITPEAIR
+141 VFHEITPEAIKA
-152 HAAESTRDI
+152 AAENTRDI

-203 ATRLIV
+203 ATRLVV

-216 AYKRASYWDIEGT
+216 AFRSASYWDIEGV
-229 FDPQSFSASLVA
+229 FDPASFTANLVA
-241 VDGKKIAQG
+241 VDGARVATG
-250 KDFDSLAKLKDA
+250 KDFDSLATL
-262 SLVHVDEETAKSLC
+262 TAKDVVHFNEEQARTLC
-276 TSLASANFE
+276 SALANADFS
-285 VRSVDDR
+285 VIKVDDKAYTNR
-292 PYSSKPKAPFM
+292 PKAPFM
-303 TSTMQQAAS
+303 TSTLQQAAS

-341 STTLSDTALNAAR
+341 STTLSDTAINAAR
-354 KQAAELYGADHVS
+354 TQAAQLYGADHVPDA
-367 EVPRRYDR
+367 PRRYDR

-385 AIRPSGDVFRTP
+385 AIRPAGDVFRTP
-397 AEVAGELVGDEFA
+397 AEVAGELINDEFA
-410 LYDLIWKRTIAS
+410 LYDLIWKRTVAS
-422 QMADAKGTTA
+422 QMADARGTTA
-432 TIRFGAVSAD
+432 TIRIGGESSD
-442 GRDAEFSAS
+442 GRKAEFSAS

-459 HMAAYDDADEN
+459 HLAAYDDADDD
-470 QDEKNEA
+470 QDEKDQS

-482 LKVGDKVTALV
+482 LSVGDSVTAV
-493 LDPTGHSTNPPARY
+493 SLDANGHSTNPPARY

-513 QKLEEL
+513 QELERL

-554 TVVRLMEENFTQL
+554 TVVRLMEENFGSL

-575 LEEVLDKVAN
+575 LEEVLDQVAR
-585 GEEARLDVLKR
+585 GEDQRLTALKR
-596 FYFGEQ
+596 FYFGDAQ
-602 TDGSIFPG
+602 TGGNFPG

-628 LPIEG
+628 IPIEG
-633 HEGIIRVGKYG
+633 SDAIIRVGRYG
-644 PYLERGS
+644 PYLQRG
-651 EETLQRAN
+651 EEQRAN
-659 IPTDLAPDEMTAE
+659 IPTDLAPDELTAE

-686 LGIDP
+686 LGVDP
-691 DTGRTLMAKT
+691 ETGRPLLAKT

-715 SPKKEKPRTASLFS
+715 SPKSAKPRTASLFS
-729 TMDVEQVTLED
+729 TMTVDEVTLED
-740 AVRMFTLPREIGLD
+740 ALRMFTLPREVGTD
-754 PTEGE
+754 PADGE
-759 PITSQNGRYGPY
+759 IITTQNGRYGPY
-771 LLKGKDSRT
+771 LLKGKDSRS
-780 LPDEESIFG
+780 LADEETIF
-789 CTLEEALALF
+789 TLTLDEALELLK
-799 AQPKLRRG
+799 QPKLRRG

-812 GPLKVV
+812 GPLKVI
-818 GVDPSTQK
+818 GADPSTGK

-848 RGGDSVETISIERA
+848 RGGDSVENISIERA

-868 RRAAGPSPKK
+868 RRAAGPS
-878 TVARKV
+878 
-884 AKKSP
+884 AKP
-889 AKRTT
+889 VKR
-894 KKAAAKKTGSSATK
+894 AAAKKSVATKTGSKTVK
-908 VVSGAAAKKAAAMS
+908 KKAPAK
-922 KTGVGKAST
+922 KTGVGKS
-931 ETSDVTPVG
+931 PVSN

>member
-1 VLLTLYI
+1 LHLP
-8 ESFAFAKGNP
+8 KGIL
-18 LSTPHRLV
+18 LSTTRRLV

-79 VQDDFTPYYVV
+79 VEDDFTPYYVV
-90 SSKKKDKVAELK
+90 SSKKKDKVTELK

-152 HAAESTRDI
+152 HAAESTRDL

-209 ERERERI
+209 EKERERI

-229 FDPQSFSASLVA
+229 FDPQSFSANLVA

-250 KDFDSLAKLKDA
+250 KDFDSLAQLKDA
-262 SLVHVDEETAKSLC
+262 SIVHLDEDTAKSLC
-276 TSLASANFE
+276 TSLSGAKFA

-354 KQAAELYGADHVS
+354 KQAAELYGSDHVS
-367 EVPRRYDR
+367 EAPRRYDR

-385 AIRPSGDVFRTP
+385 AIRPAGDVFRTP

-410 LYDLIWKRTIAS
+410 LYDLIWKRTVAS

-432 TIRFGAVSAD
+432 TIRIGATSGD

-459 HMAAYDDADEN
+459 HMAAYDDADED

-482 LKVGDKVTALV
+482 VKVGDSVTAVSLE
-493 LDPTGHSTNPPARY
+493 PSGHSTNPPARY

-526 YASIISR
+526 YAAIVSR

-554 TVVRLMEENFTQL
+554 TVTRLMEENFTAL

-575 LEEVLDKVAN
+575 LEEVLDEVAN
-585 GEEARLDVLKR
+585 GEQGRLEVLKR
-596 FYFGEQ
+596 FYFGEK
-602 TDGSIFPG
+602 TEGSIFPG

-644 PYLERGS
+644 PYLERG
-651 EETLQRAN
+651 EGETLQRAN
-659 IPTDLAPDEMTAE
+659 IPQDLAPDEMTAE

-686 LGIDP
+686 LGVDP
-691 DTGRTLMAKT
+691 ETERVIMAKT

-729 TMDVEQVTLED
+729 TMDVEQVTLD
-740 AVRMFTLPREIGLD
+740 DGLRMFTLPREIGLD

-780 LPDEESIFG
+780 LPDEESIFS

-812 GPLKVV
+812 APLKVV

-868 RRAAGPSPKK
+868 RRAAGPSVKK
-878 TVARKV
+878 PAARKAA
-884 AKKSP
+884 AKKAP
-889 AKRTT
+889 AK
-894 KKAAAKKTGSSATK
+894 KKAAAKKKAVGGTK
-908 VVSGAAAKKAAAMS
+908 VISGAAAKKAATKI
-922 KTGVGKAST
+922 KTGVGSVPV
-931 ETSDVTPVG
+931 ESDVTPVG

>member
-1 VLLTLYI
+1 M
-8 ESFAFAKGNP
+8 
-18 LSTPHRLV
+18 
-26 IVESPAKAKTIQKY
+26 
-40 LGPGYEVTASVGHVR
+40 TASVGHVR

-79 VQDDFTPYYVV
+79 VEDDFTPYYVV
-90 SSKKKDKVAELK
+90 SSKKKDKVTELK

-152 HAAESTRDI
+152 HAAESTRDL

-209 ERERERI
+209 EKERERI

-229 FDPQSFSASLVA
+229 FDPQSFSANLVA

-250 KDFDSLAKLKDA
+250 KDFDSLAQLKDA
-262 SLVHVDEETAKSLC
+262 SIVHLDEDVAKSLC
-276 TSLASANFE
+276 TSLSGAKFE

-354 KQAAELYGADHVS
+354 KQAAELYGSDHVS
-367 EVPRRYDR
+367 EAPRRYDR

-385 AIRPSGDVFRTP
+385 AIRPAGDVFRTP

-410 LYDLIWKRTIAS
+410 LYDLIWKRTVAS

-432 TIRFGAVSAD
+432 TIRIGATSGD

-459 HMAAYDDADEN
+459 HMAAYDDADED

-482 LKVGDKVTALV
+482 LKVGDSVTAVSLE
-493 LDPTGHSTNPPARY
+493 PSGHSTNPPARY

-526 YASIISR
+526 YAAIVSR

-554 TVVRLMEENFTQL
+554 TVTRLMEENFTQL

-575 LEEVLDKVAN
+575 LEEVLDEVAN
-585 GEEARLDVLKR
+585 GEQGRLEVLKR
-596 FYFGEQ
+596 FYFGEK
-602 TDGSIFPG
+602 TEGSIFPG

-644 PYLERGS
+644 PYLERG
-651 EETLQRAN
+651 EGETLQRAN
-659 IPTDLAPDEMTAE
+659 IPQDLAPDEMTAE

-686 LGIDP
+686 LGVDP
-691 DTGRTLMAKT
+691 ETERVIMAKT

-729 TMDVEQVTLED
+729 TMDVEQVTLDD
-740 AVRMFTLPREIGLD
+740 ALRMFTLPREIGLD

-780 LPDEESIFG
+780 LPDEESIFS

-868 RRAAGPSPKK
+868 RRAAGPSVNKPA
-878 TVARKV
+878 AR
-884 AKKSP
+884 
-889 AKRTT
+889 
-894 KKAAAKKTGSSATK
+894 KAAAKKPPVKKKATAKKKAAKKTVGTTK
-908 VVSGAAAKKAAAMS
+908 VISGAAAKKAAAKT
-922 KTGVGKAST
+922 KTGVGSAPV
-931 ETSDVTPVG
+931 ESDVTPVG

>member
-1 VLLTLYI
+1 
-8 ESFAFAKGNP
+8 
-18 LSTPHRLV
+18 
-26 IVESPAKAKTIQKY
+26 
-40 LGPGYEVTASVGHVR
+40 
-55 DLPERAVDVPA
+55 
-66 EIKKQPW
+66 
-73 GRMAID
+73 
-79 VQDDFTPYYVV
+79 
-90 SSKKKDKVAELK
+90 
-102 RMLADADEL
+102 
-111 LLATDEDREGEAIAW
+111 
-126 HLMEILRPK
+126 
-135 VPVRRM
+135 
-141 VFHEITPEAIR
+141 
-152 HAAESTRDI
+152 
-161 DMQLVDAQETRRLI
+161 
-175 DRLYGFEVSPVLW
+175 
-188 RKVQAGLSAGRVQSV
+188 
-203 ATRLIV
+203 LIV

-276 TSLASANFE
+276 TSLASSNFE

-385 AIRPSGDVFRTP
+385 AIRPAGDVFRTP

>member
-1 VLLTLYI
+1 MHLP
-8 ESFAFAKGNP
+8 KGIL

-79 VQDDFTPYYVV
+79 VDDDFTPYYVV

-152 HAAESTRDI
+152 HAAESTRDL

-209 ERERERI
+209 EKERERI

-229 FDPQSFSASLVA
+229 FDPQSFSANLVA

-250 KDFDSLAKLKDA
+250 KDFDSLAQIKDA
-262 SLVHVDEETAKSLC
+262 SLVHLDENTAKSLC
-276 TSLASANFE
+276 TSLSGAKFE

-354 KQAAELYGADHVS
+354 KQAAELYGSDHVS
-367 EVPRRYDR
+367 EAPRRYDR

-385 AIRPSGDVFRTP
+385 AIRPAGDVFRTP

-410 LYDLIWKRTIAS
+410 LYDLIWKRTVAS

-432 TIRFGAVSAD
+432 TIRIGATSGD

-459 HMAAYDDADEN
+459 HMAAYDDADED

-482 LKVGDKVTALV
+482 LKVGDPVTAVALE
-493 LDPTGHSTNPPARY
+493 PSGHSTNPPARY

-526 YASIISR
+526 YAAIVSR

-554 TVVRLMEENFTQL
+554 TVTRLMEENFTQL

-575 LEEVLDKVAN
+575 LEEILDEVAN
-585 GEEARLDVLKR
+585 GEQGRLEVLKR
-596 FYFGEQ
+596 FYFGEK
-602 TDGSIFPG
+602 TEGSIFPG

-628 LPIEG
+628 LPIAG

-644 PYLERGS
+644 PYLERG
-651 EETLQRAN
+651 EGETLQRAN
-659 IPTDLAPDEMTAE
+659 IPQDLAPDEMTAE

-686 LGIDP
+686 LGVDP
-691 DTGRTLMAKT
+691 ETERVIMAKT

-729 TMDVEQVTLED
+729 TMDVEQVTLDD
-740 AVRMFTLPREIGLD
+740 ALRMFTLPREIGLD

-780 LPDEESIFG
+780 LPDEESIFS

-868 RRAAGPSPKK
+868 RRAAGPSVKK
-878 TVARKV
+878 PAAR
-884 AKKSP
+884 
-889 AKRTT
+889 
-894 KKAAAKKTGSSATK
+894 KAAAKKAPAKKKATAKKKAAKKTVGGTK
-908 VVSGAAAKKAAAMS
+908 VISGAAAKKAAAKT
-922 KTGVGKAST
+922 KTGVGSAPV
-931 ETSDVTPVG
+931 ESDVTPVG

>member
-1 VLLTLYI
+1 LHLP
-8 ESFAFAKGNP
+8 KGIL

-79 VQDDFTPYYVV
+79 VEDDFTPYYVV

-152 HAAESTRDI
+152 HAAESTRDL

-209 ERERERI
+209 EKERERI
-216 AYKRASYWDIEGT
+216 AYKRAAYWDIEGT
-229 FDPQSFSASLVA
+229 FDPQSFSANLVA

-250 KDFDSLAKLKDA
+250 KDFDSLAQLKDA
-262 SLVHVDEETAKSLC
+262 SIVHLDEDTAKSLC
-276 TSLASANFE
+276 TSLSNAKFE

-354 KQAAELYGADHVS
+354 KQAAELYGSDHVS
-367 EVPRRYDR
+367 EAPRRYDR

-385 AIRPSGDVFRTP
+385 AIRPAGDVFRTP

-410 LYDLIWKRTIAS
+410 LYDLIWKRTVAS

-432 TIRFGAVSAD
+432 TIRIGATSGD

-459 HMAAYDDADEN
+459 HMAAYDDADED

-482 LKVGDKVTALV
+482 VKVGDSVTAVSLE
-493 LDPTGHSTNPPARY
+493 PSGHSTNPPARY

-526 YASIISR
+526 YAAIVSR

-554 TVVRLMEENFTQL
+554 TVTRLMEENFTQL

-575 LEEVLDKVAN
+575 LEEVLDEVAN
-585 GEEARLDVLKR
+585 GEQGRLEVLKR
-596 FYFGEQ
+596 FYFGEK
-602 TDGSIFPG
+602 TEGSIFPG

-644 PYLERGS
+644 PYLERG
-651 EETLQRAN
+651 EGETLQRAN
-659 IPTDLAPDEMTAE
+659 IPQDLAPDEMTAE

-686 LGIDP
+686 LGVDP
-691 DTGRTLMAKT
+691 ETERVIMAKT

-729 TMDVEQVTLED
+729 TMDVEQVTLDD
-740 AVRMFTLPREIGLD
+740 ALRMFTLPREIGLD

-780 LPDEESIFG
+780 LPDEESIFS

-868 RRAAGPSPKK
+868 RRAAGPSDKK
-878 TVARKV
+878 PAARKAA
-884 AKKSP
+884 AKKAP
-889 AKRTT
+889 AK
-894 KKAAAKKTGSSATK
+894 KKAAAKKKGAKKTVGTTK
-908 VVSGAAAKKAAAMS
+908 VISGAAAKKAAAKT
-922 KTGVGKAST
+922 KTGIGST
-931 ETSDVTPVG
+931 PVESDVTPVG

>member
-1 VLLTLYI
+1 LHLP
-8 ESFAFAKGNP
+8 KGIL
-18 LSTPHRLV
+18 LSTTRRLV

-79 VQDDFTPYYVV
+79 VEDDFTPYYVV
-90 SSKKKDKVAELK
+90 SSKKKDKVTELK

-152 HAAESTRDI
+152 HAAESTRDL

-209 ERERERI
+209 EKERERI
-216 AYKRASYWDIEGT
+216 AYKRASYWDIEGI
-229 FDPQSFSASLVA
+229 FDPQSFSANLVA

-250 KDFDSLAKLKDA
+250 KDFDSLAQLKDA
-262 SLVHVDEETAKSLC
+262 SIVHLDEDTAKSLC
-276 TSLASANFE
+276 TSLSGAKFA

-354 KQAAELYGADHVS
+354 KQAAELYGSDHVS
-367 EVPRRYDR
+367 EAPRRYDR

-385 AIRPSGDVFRTP
+385 AIRPAGDVFRTP

-410 LYDLIWKRTIAS
+410 LYDLIWKRTVAS

-432 TIRFGAVSAD
+432 TIRIGATSGD

-459 HMAAYDDADEN
+459 HMAAYDDADED

-482 LKVGDKVTALV
+482 VKVGDAVTAVTLE
-493 LDPTGHSTNPPARY
+493 PSGHSTNPPARY

-526 YASIISR
+526 YAAIVSR

-554 TVVRLMEENFTQL
+554 TVTRLMEENFTAL

-575 LEEVLDKVAN
+575 LEEVLDEVAN
-585 GEEARLDVLKR
+585 GEQGRLEVLKR
-596 FYFGEQ
+596 FYFGEK
-602 TDGSIFPG
+602 TEGSIFPG

-644 PYLERGS
+644 PYLERG
-651 EETLQRAN
+651 EGETLQRAN
-659 IPTDLAPDEMTAE
+659 IPQDLAPDEMTAE

-686 LGIDP
+686 LGVDP
-691 DTGRTLMAKT
+691 ETERVIMAKT

-729 TMDVEQVTLED
+729 TMDVEQVTLD
-740 AVRMFTLPREIGLD
+740 DGLRMFTLPREIGLD

-780 LPDEESIFG
+780 LPDEESIFS

-812 GPLKVV
+812 APLKVV

-868 RRAAGPSPKK
+868 RRAAGPSVKK
-878 TVARKV
+878 PAAR
-884 AKKSP
+884 
-889 AKRTT
+889 
-894 KKAAAKKTGSSATK
+894 KAAAKKAPAKKKATAKKKAVGGTK
-908 VVSGAAAKKAAAMS
+908 VISGAAAKKAAAKT
-922 KTGVGKAST
+922 KTGVGSAPV
-931 ETSDVTPVG
+931 ESDVAPVG

>member
-1 VLLTLYI
+1 LHLP
-8 ESFAFAKGNP
+8 KGIL

-79 VQDDFTPYYVV
+79 VEDDFTPYYVV
-90 SSKKKDKVAELK
+90 SSKKKDKVTELK

-141 VFHEITPEAIR
+141 VFHEITPEAIK

-209 ERERERI
+209 EKERERI

-229 FDPQSFSASLVA
+229 FDPQSFSANLVA

-250 KDFDSLAKLKDA
+250 KDFDSLAQIKDA
-262 SLVHVDEETAKSLC
+262 SLVHLDEDTAKSLC
-276 TSLASANFE
+276 TSLSAAKFA

-354 KQAAELYGADHVS
+354 KQAAELYGSDHVS
-367 EVPRRYDR
+367 EAPRRYDR

-385 AIRPSGDVFRTP
+385 AIRPAGDVFRTP

-410 LYDLIWKRTIAS
+410 LYDLIWKRTVAS

-432 TIRFGAVSAD
+432 TIRIGATSGD

-459 HMAAYDDADEN
+459 HMAAYDDADED

-482 LKVGDKVTALV
+482 VKVGDSVTAVSLE
-493 LDPTGHSTNPPARY
+493 PSGHSTNPPARY

-526 YASIISR
+526 YAAIVSR

-554 TVVRLMEENFTQL
+554 TVTRLMEENFTAL

-575 LEEVLDKVAN
+575 LEEVLDEVAN
-585 GEEARLDVLKR
+585 GEQGRLEVLKR
-596 FYFGEQ
+596 FYFGEK
-602 TDGSIFPG
+602 TEGSIFPG

-644 PYLERGS
+644 PYLERG
-651 EETLQRAN
+651 EGETLQRAN
-659 IPTDLAPDEMTAE
+659 IPQDLAPDEMTAE

-686 LGIDP
+686 LGVDP
-691 DTGRTLMAKT
+691 ETERVIMAKT

-729 TMDVEQVTLED
+729 TMDVEQVSLDD
-740 AVRMFTLPREIGLD
+740 ALRMFTLPREIGLD

-780 LPDEESIFG
+780 LPDEESIFS

-868 RRAAGPSPKK
+868 RRAAGPSVKK
-878 TVARKV
+878 PAARKV
-884 AKKSP
+884 AAKKAP
-889 AKRTT
+889 AK
-894 KKAAAKKTGSSATK
+894 KKATAKKKAAKKTVGGTK
-908 VVSGAAAKKAAAMS
+908 VISGAAAKKAAAKT
-922 KTGVGKAST
+922 KTGVGSAPV
-931 ETSDVTPVG
+931 ESDVTPVG

>member
-1 VLLTLYI
+1 MP
-8 ESFAFAKGNP
+8 KGIL

-79 VQDDFTPYYVV
+79 VEDDFTPYYVV
-90 SSKKKDKVAELK
+90 SSKKKEKVAELK

-152 HAAESTRDI
+152 HAAESTRDL

-209 ERERERI
+209 EKERERI

-229 FDPQSFSASLVA
+229 FDPQSFSANLVA

-250 KDFDSLAKLKDA
+250 KDFDSLAQLKD
-262 SLVHVDEETAKSLC
+262 SSIVHLDEETAKSLC
-276 TSLASANFE
+276 TSLSGAKFE

-354 KQAAELYGADHVS
+354 KQAGELYGSDHVS
-367 EVPRRYDR
+367 EAPRRYDR

-385 AIRPSGDVFRTP
+385 AIRPAGDTFRTP

-410 LYDLIWKRTIAS
+410 LYDLIWKRTVAS

-432 TIRFGAVSAD
+432 TIRIGATSGD

-459 HMAAYDDADEN
+459 HMAAYDDADED

-482 LKVGDKVTALV
+482 LKVGDPVTAVSLE
-493 LDPTGHSTNPPARY
+493 PSGHSTNPPARY

-526 YASIISR
+526 YAAIVSR

-554 TVVRLMEENFTQL
+554 TVTRLMEENFTQL

-575 LEEVLDKVAN
+575 LEEILDEVAN
-585 GEEARLDVLKR
+585 GEQGRLEVLKR
-596 FYFGEQ
+596 FYFGEK
-602 TDGSIFPG
+602 TEGSIFPG

-644 PYLERGS
+644 PYLERG
-651 EETLQRAN
+651 EGETLQRAN
-659 IPTDLAPDEMTAE
+659 IPQDLAPDEMTAE

-686 LGIDP
+686 LGVDP
-691 DTGRTLMAKT
+691 ETERVIMAKT

-729 TMDVEQVTLED
+729 TMDVEQVTLDD
-740 AVRMFTLPREIGLD
+740 ALRMFTLPREIGLD

-780 LPDEESIFG
+780 LPDEESIFS

-868 RRAAGPSPKK
+868 RRAAGPSVKK
-878 TVARKV
+878 
-884 AKKSP
+884 P
-889 AKRTT
+889 AVR
-894 KKAAAKKTGSSATK
+894 KAAAKKVPAKKKAPAKKKTAKKTVGATK
-908 VVSGAAAKKAAAMS
+908 VVSGAAEKKAAAKS
-922 KTGVGKAST
+922 KTGVGTALV
-931 ETSDVTPVG
+931 ESDVTPVG

>member
-1 VLLTLYI
+1 M
-8 ESFAFAKGNP
+8 
-18 LSTPHRLV
+18 
-26 IVESPAKAKTIQKY
+26 
-40 LGPGYEVTASVGHVR
+40 TASVGHVR

-79 VQDDFTPYYVV
+79 VEDDFMPYYVV

-152 HAAESTRDI
+152 HAAESTRDL

-209 ERERERI
+209 EKERERI

-229 FDPQSFSASLVA
+229 FDPQSFSANLVA

-250 KDFDSLAKLKDA
+250 KDFDSLAQIKDA
-262 SLVHVDEETAKSLC
+262 SLVHLDEDTAKSLC
-276 TSLASANFE
+276 TSLSGAKFE

-354 KQAAELYGADHVS
+354 KQAAELYGSDHVS
-367 EVPRRYDR
+367 EAPRRYDR

-385 AIRPSGDVFRTP
+385 AIRPAGDVFRTP

-410 LYDLIWKRTIAS
+410 LYDLIWKRTVAS

-432 TIRFGAVSAD
+432 TIRIGATSGD

-459 HMAAYDDADEN
+459 HMAAYDDADED

-482 LKVGDKVTALV
+482 LKVGDPVTAVALE
-493 LDPTGHSTNPPARY
+493 PSGHSTNPPARY

-526 YASIISR
+526 YAAIVSR

-554 TVVRLMEENFTQL
+554 TVTRLMEENFTQL

-575 LEEVLDKVAN
+575 LEEVLDEVAN
-585 GEEARLDVLKR
+585 GEQGRLEVLKR
-596 FYFGEQ
+596 FYFGEK
-602 TDGSIFPG
+602 TEGSIFPG

-628 LPIEG
+628 LPIAG

-644 PYLERGS
+644 PYLERG
-651 EETLQRAN
+651 EGDTLQRAN
-659 IPTDLAPDEMTAE
+659 IPQDLAPDEMTAE

-686 LGIDP
+686 LGVDP
-691 DTGRTLMAKT
+691 ETERVIMAKT

-729 TMDVEQVTLED
+729 TMDVEQVSLDD
-740 AVRMFTLPREIGLD
+740 ALRMFTLPREIGLD

-780 LPDEESIFG
+780 LPDEESIFS

-868 RRAAGPSPKK
+868 RRAAGPSVKK
-878 TVARKV
+878 PAAR
-884 AKKSP
+884 
-889 AKRTT
+889 
-894 KKAAAKKTGSSATK
+894 KAAAKKAPAKKKATAKKKAAKKTVGGTK
-908 VVSGAAAKKAAAMS
+908 VISGAAAKKAAAKT
-922 KTGVGKAST
+922 KTGVGSAPV
-931 ETSDVTPVG
+931 ESDVTPVG

>member
-1 VLLTLYI
+1 M
-8 ESFAFAKGNP
+8 
-18 LSTPHRLV
+18 
-26 IVESPAKAKTIQKY
+26 
-40 LGPGYEVTASVGHVR
+40 TASVGHVR

-79 VQDDFTPYYVV
+79 VEDDFTPYYVV
-90 SSKKKDKVAELK
+90 SSKKKDKVTELK

-152 HAAESTRDI
+152 HAAESTRDL

-209 ERERERI
+209 EKERERI

-229 FDPQSFSASLVA
+229 FDPQSFSANLVA

-250 KDFDSLAKLKDA
+250 KDFDSLAQLKDA
-262 SLVHVDEETAKSLC
+262 SIVHLDEDVAKSLC
-276 TSLASANFE
+276 TSLSGAKFE

-354 KQAAELYGADHVS
+354 KQAAELYGSDHVS
-367 EVPRRYDR
+367 EAPRRYDR

-385 AIRPSGDVFRTP
+385 AIRPAGDVFRTP

-410 LYDLIWKRTIAS
+410 LYDLIWKRTVAS

-432 TIRFGAVSAD
+432 TIRIGATSGD

-459 HMAAYDDADEN
+459 HMAAYDDADED

-482 LKVGDKVTALV
+482 LKVGDSVTAVSLE
-493 LDPTGHSTNPPARY
+493 PSGHSTNPPARY

-526 YASIISR
+526 YAAIVSR

-554 TVVRLMEENFTQL
+554 TVTRLMEENFTQL

-575 LEEVLDKVAN
+575 LEEVLDEIAN
-585 GEEARLDVLKR
+585 GEQGRLEVLKR
-596 FYFGEQ
+596 FYFGEK
-602 TDGSIFPG
+602 TEGSIFPG

-644 PYLERGS
+644 PYLERG
-651 EETLQRAN
+651 EGETLQRAN
-659 IPTDLAPDEMTAE
+659 IPQDLAPDEMTAE

-691 DTGRTLMAKT
+691 ETERVIMAKT

-729 TMDVEQVTLED
+729 TMDVEQVSLDD
-740 AVRMFTLPREIGLD
+740 ALRMFTLPREIGLD

-759 PITSQNGRYGPY
+759 PITAQNGRYGPY

-780 LPDEESIFG
+780 LPDEESIFS

-868 RRAAGPSPKK
+868 RRAAGPSVKK
-878 TVARKV
+878 PAARKAT
-884 AKKSP
+884 AKKP
-889 AKRTT
+889 PVK
-894 KKAAAKKTGSSATK
+894 KKATAKKKAAKKTVGTTK
-908 VVSGAAAKKAAAMS
+908 VISGAAAKKAAAKT
-922 KTGVGKAST
+922 KTGVGSAPV
-931 ETSDVTPVG
+931 ESDVTPVG

>member
-1 VLLTLYI
+1 
-8 ESFAFAKGNP
+8 
-18 LSTPHRLV
+18 LSTTRRLV

-40 LGPGYEVTASVGHVR
+40 LGPGYEVEASVGHVR

-79 VQDDFTPYYVV
+79 VEDDFAAYYVV

-102 RMLADADEL
+102 RKLADADEL

-152 HAAESTRDI
+152 HAAESTRDL

-203 ATRLIV
+203 TTRLVV

-216 AYKRASYWDIEGT
+216 AYRSANYWDIEGV
-229 FDPQSFSASLVA
+229 FDPGTFSANLVA
-241 VDGKKIAQG
+241 VNGTRVATG
-250 KDFDSLAKLKDA
+250 KDFDSLGKLTSATGLAHLSEADA
-262 SLVHVDEETAKSLC
+262 HSLC
-276 TSLASANFE
+276 DALSSATFT
-285 VRSVDDR
+285 VRKVDDK
-292 PYSSKPKAPFM
+292 PYTNRPKAPFM
-303 TSTMQQAAS
+303 TSTLQQAAS

-326 QALYERGYITYMRTD
+326 QGLYERGYITYMRTD
-341 STTLSDTALNAAR
+341 STTLSDTALKAAR
-354 KQAAELYGADHVS
+354 AQAATLYGQDHVS
-367 EVPRRYDR
+367 EAPRRYDR

-385 AIRPSGDVFRTP
+385 AIRPAGDVFRTP
-397 AEVAGELVGDEFA
+397 AEVAGELTGDDFA

-422 QMADAKGTTA
+422 QMADARGTTA
-432 TIRFGAVSAD
+432 TIRLGATSSD

-459 HMAAYDDADEN
+459 HLAAYDDADEDHEAKD
-470 QDEKNEA
+470 QA
-477 RRLPA
+477 RRLPV
-482 LKVGDKVTALV
+482 LSVGDVVTVASLS
-493 LDPTGHSTNPPARY
+493 PSGHNTNPPARY
-507 TEATLV
+507 TEASLV

-526 YASIISR
+526 YAAIISR

-575 LEEVLDKVAN
+575 LEEILDKVAR
-585 GEEARLDVLKR
+585 GEDQRLEVLKR
-596 FYFGEQ
+596 FYFGDQ
-602 TDGSIFPG
+602 TAETIFPG
-610 LAPLVSVY
+610 LAPLVAVY
-618 GDIDARAMAS
+618 GDIDARSMAS
-628 LPIEG
+628 IPIEG
-633 HEGIIRVGKYG
+633 SDAIIRVGKYG
-644 PYLERGS
+644 PYLENGDK
-651 EETLQRAN
+651 RAN
-659 IPTDLAPDEMTAE
+659 IPPDLAPDEMTAE
-672 KAEELFNAPSGERE
+672 KAQELFDAPSGEHE
-686 LGIDP
+686 LGVDP
-691 DTGRTLMAKT
+691 ETDRVVMAKT

-710 VLPEG
+710 VLPED
-715 SPKKEKPRTASLFS
+715 SPKSAKPRTASLFS
-729 TMDVEQVTLED
+729 TMTVDTVTLDD
-740 AVRMFTLPREIGLD
+740 ALRMFTLPREIGLD
-754 PTEGE
+754 PSDGE
-759 PITSQNGRYGPY
+759 MITAQNGRYGPY
-771 LLKGKDSRT
+771 LLKVKDSRN
-780 LPDEESIFG
+780 LPSEESIFT
-789 CTLEEALALF
+789 CTVEEALALY

-812 GPLKVV
+812 GPLKVI
-818 GVDPSTQK
+818 GADPSTGK
-826 EVVVREGRFGI
+826 EMVVREGRFGI

-868 RRAAGPSPKK
+868 RRAAGPTPKKAAVRKAPAKKATTKK
-878 TVARKV
+878 TVAKKSV
-884 AKKSP
+884 AKKAP
-889 AKRTT
+889 AK
-894 KKAAAKKTGSSATK
+894 
-908 VVSGAAAKKAAAMS
+908 
-922 KTGVGKAST
+922 KTGVGKTAAQKAA
-931 ETSDVTPVG
+931 DAVTN

>member
-1 VLLTLYI
+1 LTLYI
-8 ESFAFAKGNP
+8 ESFAFAKGIL

-79 VQDDFTPYYVV
+79 VEDDFTPYYVV
-90 SSKKKDKVAELK
+90 SSKKKDKVTELK

-152 HAAESTRDI
+152 HAAESTRDL

-209 ERERERI
+209 EKERERI

-229 FDPQSFSASLVA
+229 FDPQSFSANLVA

-250 KDFDSLAKLKDA
+250 KDFDSLAQLKDA
-262 SLVHVDEETAKSLC
+262 SIVHLDEDTAKSLC
-276 TSLASANFE
+276 TSLSNAKFE

-354 KQAAELYGADHVS
+354 KQAAELYGSDHVS
-367 EVPRRYDR
+367 EAPRRYDR

-385 AIRPSGDVFRTP
+385 AIRPAGDVFRTP

-410 LYDLIWKRTIAS
+410 LYDLIWKRTVAS

-432 TIRFGAVSAD
+432 TIRIGATSGD

-459 HMAAYDDADEN
+459 HMAAYDDADED

-482 LKVGDKVTALV
+482 LKVGDSVTAVALE
-493 LDPTGHSTNPPARY
+493 PSGHSTNPPARY

-526 YASIISR
+526 YAAIVSR

-554 TVVRLMEENFTQL
+554 TVTRLMEENFTAL

-575 LEEVLDKVAN
+575 LEEVLDEVAN
-585 GEEARLDVLKR
+585 GEQGRLEVLKR
-596 FYFGEQ
+596 FYFGEK
-602 TDGSIFPG
+602 TEGSIFPG

-644 PYLERGS
+644 PYLERG
-651 EETLQRAN
+651 EGETLQRAN
-659 IPTDLAPDEMTAE
+659 IPQDLAPDEMTAE

-686 LGIDP
+686 LGVDP
-691 DTGRTLMAKT
+691 ETERVIMAKT

-729 TMDVEQVTLED
+729 TMDVEQVTLDD
-740 AVRMFTLPREIGLD
+740 ALRMFTLPREIGLD

-780 LPDEESIFG
+780 LPDEESIFS

-868 RRAAGPSPKK
+868 RRAAGPSVKK
-878 TVARKV
+878 PAAR
-884 AKKSP
+884 
-889 AKRTT
+889 
-894 KKAAAKKTGSSATK
+894 KAAAKKAPAKKKATAKKKAAKKTVGTTK
-908 VVSGAAAKKAAAMS
+908 VISGAAAKKAAAKT
-922 KTGVGKAST
+922 KTGVGSAPV
-931 ETSDVTPVG
+931 ESDITPVG

>member
-1 VLLTLYI
+1 MP
-8 ESFAFAKGNP
+8 KGIL

-79 VQDDFTPYYVV
+79 VEDDFTPYYVV

-152 HAAESTRDI
+152 HAAESTRDL

-209 ERERERI
+209 EKERERI

-229 FDPQSFSASLVA
+229 FDPQSFSANLVA

-250 KDFDSLAKLKDA
+250 KDFDSLAQLKD
-262 SLVHVDEETAKSLC
+262 SSIVHLDEETAKSLC
-276 TSLASANFE
+276 TSLSGAKFE

-354 KQAAELYGADHVS
+354 KQAAELYGSDHAS
-367 EVPRRYDR
+367 EAPRRYDR

-385 AIRPSGDVFRTP
+385 AIRPAGDVFRTP

-410 LYDLIWKRTIAS
+410 LYDLIWKRTVAS

-432 TIRFGAVSAD
+432 TIRIGATSGD

-459 HMAAYDDADEN
+459 HMAAYDDADED

-482 LKVGDKVTALV
+482 LKVGDPVTAVALE
-493 LDPTGHSTNPPARY
+493 PSGHSTNPPARY

-526 YASIISR
+526 YAAIVSR

-554 TVVRLMEENFTQL
+554 TVTRLMEENFTQL

-575 LEEVLDKVAN
+575 LEEVLDEVAN
-585 GEEARLDVLKR
+585 GEQGRLEVLKR
-596 FYFGEQ
+596 FYFGEK
-602 TDGSIFPG
+602 TEGSIFPG

-644 PYLERGS
+644 PYLERG
-651 EETLQRAN
+651 EGETLQRAN
-659 IPTDLAPDEMTAE
+659 IPQDLAPDEMTAE

-686 LGIDP
+686 LGVDP
-691 DTGRTLMAKT
+691 ETERVIMAKT

-729 TMDVEQVTLED
+729 TMDVEQVSLDD
-740 AVRMFTLPREIGLD
+740 ALRMFTLPREIGLD

-780 LPDEESIFG
+780 LPDEESIFS

-868 RRAAGPSPKK
+868 RRAAGPSVKK
-878 TVARKV
+878 PAAR
-884 AKKSP
+884 
-889 AKRTT
+889 
-894 KKAAAKKTGSSATK
+894 KAAAKKPPVKKKATAKKKAAKKTVGGTK
-908 VVSGAAAKKAAAMS
+908 VISGAAAKKAAAKT
-922 KTGVGKAST
+922 KTGVGST
-931 ETSDVTPVG
+931 PVESDVTPVG